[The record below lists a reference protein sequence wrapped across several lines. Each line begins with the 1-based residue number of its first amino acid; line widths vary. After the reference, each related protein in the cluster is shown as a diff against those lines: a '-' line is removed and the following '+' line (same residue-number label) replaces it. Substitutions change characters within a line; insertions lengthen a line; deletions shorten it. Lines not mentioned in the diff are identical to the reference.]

1 MYNLLTRLSP
11 DHLDLLVLQ
20 DTPVLR
26 EMLVPQVTLELPAPL
41 ASPDPLVLTAPLV
54 TLVLK
59 EVRQQLHFFFKNHVI
74 FFLFFLIDAGLPG
87 GPGQPGSPGYPG
99 GRY

>member
-1 MYNLLTRLSP
+1 MYNLLIRLSP
-11 DHLDLLVLQ
+11 DHPDLLVLQ

-59 EVRQQLHFFFKNHVI
+59 EVRQKLHFFFKKYH
-74 FFLFFLIDAGLPG
+74 LFLIFPYRCWTPRRPWPAWFPWLPW
-87 GPGQPGSPGYPG
+87 
-99 GRY
+99 R